1 MGTQVND
8 TDRLG
13 ERIAEAAKTLGV
25 SIGAAE
31 SLTSGAVGVALGKA
45 PDASEWFAGSV
56 VAYDASVKFDVLGV
70 DPGPVI
76 TARAAEQM
84 ARGALRVLG
93 ADYAVAVTGAG
104 GPGPEEGRPSGT
116 VFVAVATDD
125 AVEVGEHHFDGDP
138 VEVVEA
144 TVHEAVAALLARLEA

>member
-1 MGTQVND
+1 MSSPISP

-13 ERIAEAAKTLGV
+13 EQVADAARAIGV
-25 SIGAAE
+25 LVGAAE
-31 SLTSGAVGVALGKA
+31 SLTSGAVAVALGKA
-45 PDASEWFAGSV
+45 PEASEWFVGSI

-70 DPGPVI
+70 DAGPVI

-104 GPGPEEGRPSGT
+104 GPGPEEGRPAGT
-116 VFVAVATDD
+116 VFVAVETDD
-125 AVEVGEHHFDGDP
+125 DVEVGEHRFDGDP
-138 VEVVEA
+138 AQVVVA
-144 TVHEAVAALLARLEA
+144 TVHEALAALLRRLVR

>member
-1 MGTQVND
+1 MSSEPSA

-13 ERIAEAAKTLGV
+13 ERVSEAARALGV
-25 SIGAAE
+25 SVGAAE
-31 SLTSGAVGVALGKA
+31 SLTSGALAVALGKA
-45 PDASEWFAGSV
+45 TDASDWFAGSV
-56 VAYDASVKFDVLGV
+56 VAYDASVKFDVLAV
-70 DPGPVI
+70 DAGPVI

-104 GPGPEEGRPSGT
+104 GPGPEEGRPAGT

-125 AVEVGEHHFDGDP
+125 AVDVGEHRFDGDP
-138 VEVVEA
+138 TQVVEA
-144 TVHEAVAALLARLEA
+144 TVHEALAALLRRLEG